1 MKIKHYFGLAVI
13 AAMTASC
20 SSNEDLGTAGPGTGT
35 NEAGVSYVA
44 FNINLPT
51 QSGSSSRAGSENDQ
65 FDAGT
70 PNEYDVKDATLLIF
84 EGSSESTAQFKGAY
98 TLNTAPWKDN
108 GKTDNI
114 TTTSATIVKQ
124 IDTPA
129 SSSDHCYALVVL
141 NKNDVFTVNEKAKTI
156 TLKGATATFSGTYKN
171 FAESLSEENLT
182 KNGFYMANAPL
193 ASKAGGATDPTGAE
207 INTLAT
213 LDDKIKE
220 KESEAKSA
228 PAQIYVERGVAK
240 VTMQNTSTT
249 PTTVVGS
256 TKFGGTSTVD
266 FKITSWVL
274 DNTNKK
280 TYLVRSTDGFDDWT
294 SLASNSTSLL
304 EANKYRFVGSNA
316 VAANLYRTYFAKDA
330 NFDQTGNTTALTAG
344 DLVTSTNPT
353 FVDKFGNDNPQYCF
367 ENTFDAACQK
377 DQYTTRVLIKAK
389 LNSGETFYVFN
400 GDQNTIYPIDKV
412 KNEIKKYYLIENE
425 AWIKANVTPATGKS
439 EVNGDD
445 LDVEISDAAGQV
457 SITSISFK
465 SGVTVS
471 SSATVPTN
479 YDEVLKRI
487 GSIQEYKDGESYY
500 FVRIKH
506 FGDDMTPWNTDE
518 TTKPSTSSIYPV
530 DHLVG
535 NYLGRYGVLRNNWY
549 DIAVNGVK
557 GLGSAVVP
565 TVTPNTD
572 DELKSYIAVKINV
585 LSWAKRS
592 QNVVL

>member
-1 MKIKHYFGLAVI
+1 MKIKHFFGLAVI

-35 NEAGVSYVA
+35 NEAGVGYVA

-84 EGSSESTAQFKGAY
+84 EGADEANAQFKGAY

-108 GKTDNI
+108 GQTDNI
-114 TTTSATIVKQ
+114 TTTSATIVKE
-124 IDTPA
+124 IATPT

-141 NKNDVFTVNEKAKTI
+141 NKNGVFTVDETAKTI

-213 LDDKIKE
+213 LDDKIK
-220 KESEAKSA
+220 KTESEAKSA

-240 VTMQNTSTT
+240 VTMQNTS
-249 PTTVVGS
+249 PTTVDGS

-280 TYLVRSTDGFDDWT
+280 TYLVRSTDGFGDWT
-294 SLASNSTSLL
+294 SLASNSTTLL
-304 EANKYRFVGSNA
+304 AANKYRFVGSNA

-330 NFDQTGNTTALTAG
+330 NFDQTGNSAALTAG
-344 DLVTSTNPT
+344 DLVTNPNPT

-367 ENTFDAACQK
+367 ENTFDAACQN
-377 DQYTTRVLIKAK
+377 DRYTTRVLIKAK

-400 GDQNTIYPIDKV
+400 GDQNTTYPIDKV
-412 KNEIKKYYLIENE
+412 KDEIKKYYLIENE
-425 AWIKANVTPATGKS
+425 AWIKANVTPAPTKS
-439 EVNGDD
+439 EVDGDD
-445 LDVEISDAAGQV
+445 LDVVISDAAGKV
-457 SITSISFK
+457 SITSITFK

-487 GSIQEYKDGESYY
+487 GSIDEYKNGESYY

-506 FGDDMTPWNTDE
+506 FGDDMTPWNKDE
-518 TTKPSTSSIYPV
+518 TTKPSASSIYP
-530 DHLVG
+530 DAHQAG

-549 DIAVNGVK
+549 DIAVEGVK

-565 TVTPNTD
+565 KVTPNTD

>member
-1 MKIKHYFGLAVI
+1 MKIKHFFGLAVI

-20 SSNEDLGTAGPGTGT
+20 SSNEDLGTAGSGTGT
-35 NEAGVSYVA
+35 NEAGVGYVA

-51 QSGSSSRAGSENDQ
+51 QSGSSSRAGSANDQ

-84 EGSSESTAQFKGAY
+84 EGADEANALFKGAY

-114 TTTSATIVKQ
+114 TTTSATIVKE
-124 IDTPA
+124 IATPT
-129 SSSDHCYALVVL
+129 SSDHCYALVVL
-141 NKNDVFTVNEKAKTI
+141 NKNDVFTVDETAKTI
-156 TLKGATATFSGTYKN
+156 TLKGATATFSGTYKT
-171 FAESLSEENLT
+171 FAESLSAESLT

-193 ASKAGGATDPTGAE
+193 ASKAGGATDPAGAE
-207 INTLAT
+207 INTLAN
-213 LDDKIKE
+213 LDGKIKE
-220 KESEAKSA
+220 TESKAKSA

-249 PTTVVGS
+249 PATVDGS
-256 TKFGGTSTVD
+256 TKADGTSSVD

-280 TYLVRSTDGFDDWT
+280 TYLVRSTDGFGDWT
-294 SLASNSTSLL
+294 SLFSNSTSLL

-316 VAANLYRTYFAKDA
+316 VATGLYRTYFAKDA
-330 NFDQTGNTTALTAG
+330 NFDQTGNSAATAAG

-367 ENTFDAACQK
+367 ENTFDAACQN

-389 LNSGETFYVFN
+389 LNNGDTFYVFN

-412 KNEIKKYYLIENE
+412 KDEIKKYYLIENE
-425 AWIKANVTPATGKS
+425 AWIKANVTPATGKP

-445 LDVEISDAAGQV
+445 LDVEITDAAGKV
-457 SITSISFK
+457 SITSITFK

-487 GSIQEYKDGESYY
+487 GSIDEYKNGDSYY

-506 FGDDMTPWNTDE
+506 FGDDMTPWNKDE
-518 TTKPSTSSIYPV
+518 TTKPSASSIYP
-530 DHLVG
+530 DAHQNE

-549 DIAVNGVK
+549 DIAVEGVK

-565 TVTPNTD
+565 KVTPNPD

-585 LSWAKRS
+585 LSWAKHS
-592 QNVVL
+592 QKVVL

>member
-1 MKIKHYFGLAVI
+1 MKIKHFFGLAVI

-20 SSNEDLGTAGPGTGT
+20 SSNEDLGTAGSGTGT
-35 NEAGVSYVA
+35 NEAGVGYVA

-98 TLNTAPWKDN
+98 ILNTAPWKDN
-108 GKTDNI
+108 GPTDNI

-129 SSSDHCYALVVL
+129 SSDHCYALVVL
-141 NKNDVFTVNEKAKTI
+141 NKNDVFTVDETAKTI
-156 TLKGATATFSGTYKN
+156 TLKDATAAFSGTYKT
-171 FAESLSEENLT
+171 FAESLSAENLT
-182 KNGFYMANAPL
+182 KKGFYMANAPL
-193 ASKAGGATDPTGAE
+193 ASKAGGATDPAGAE
-207 INTLAT
+207 INTLAN
-213 LDDKIKE
+213 LDGKIKE
-220 KESEAKSA
+220 TESEAKSA

-249 PTTVVGS
+249 PATVDGS
-256 TKFGGTSTVD
+256 TKSDGTSSVD

-280 TYLVRSTDGFDDWT
+280 TYLVRSTDGFGDWT
-294 SLASNSTSLL
+294 SLFSNSTSLL
-304 EANKYRFVGSNA
+304 AANKYRFVGSNA

-330 NFDQTGNTTALTAG
+330 NFDQTGNSAALTAG
-344 DLVTSTNPT
+344 DLVTNPNPT

-367 ENTFDAACQK
+367 ENTFDAACQN
-377 DQYTTRVLIKAK
+377 DRYTTRVLIKAK

-412 KNEIKKYYLIENE
+412 KDEIKKYYLIENE
-425 AWIKANVTPATGKS
+425 AWIKANVTPAPTKS
-439 EVNGDD
+439 EVDGND
-445 LDVEISDAAGQV
+445 LDVEITDDAGKV

-465 SGVTVS
+465 PGVTVS

-530 DHLVG
+530 DNQAG

-549 DIAVNGVK
+549 DIAVEGVK

-565 TVTPNTD
+565 KVTPNTD

-585 LSWAKRS
+585 LSWAKRTQS
-592 QNVVL
+592 VVL

>member
-1 MKIKHYFGLAVI
+1 MKIKHFFGLAVI

-35 NEAGVSYVA
+35 NEAGVGYVA

-84 EGSSESTAQFKGAY
+84 EGADEANAQFKGAY

-108 GKTDNI
+108 GQTDNI

-129 SSSDHCYALVVL
+129 SSDHCYALVVL
-141 NKNDVFTVNEKAKTI
+141 NKNDVFTVDEAAKTI
-156 TLKGATATFSGTYKN
+156 TLKGATATFSGKYKV
-171 FAESLSEENLT
+171 FAESLSDEDLT
-182 KNGFYMANAPL
+182 KKGFYMANAPL
-193 ASKAGGATDPTGAE
+193 ASVAGGTTEPTGAK
-207 INTLAT
+207 ITTLVS
-213 LDDKIKE
+213 LKDKIKE
-220 KESEAKSA
+220 TESEAKGA

-240 VTMQNTSTT
+240 VTMQNTST
-249 PTTVVGS
+249 PATVDGS
-256 TKFGGTSTVD
+256 TKFGGTSSVD

-280 TYLVRSTDGFDDWT
+280 TYLVRSTDGFNDWT
-294 SLASNSTSLL
+294 SLASNSPTVLP
-304 EANKYRFVGSNA
+304 ANKYRFIGSSA
-316 VAANLYRTYFAKDA
+316 VATGLYRTYFAKDA
-330 NFDQTGNTTALTAG
+330 NYTATENENAITAK
-344 DLVTSTNPT
+344 DLVTSATPSFEST
-353 FVDKFGNDNPQYCF
+353 FGNDNPQYCF
-367 ENTFDAACQK
+367 ENTFDATCQN
-377 DQYTTRVLIKAK
+377 DHYTTRVLIKAE

-400 GDQNTIYPIDKV
+400 GDQNTIYKKDDVIK
-412 KNEIKKYYLIENE
+412 EIKKYFLTEYDS
-425 AWIKANVTPATGKS
+425 WIKANVTIASGSVGEGNLDVDITDNAGDVAINSITFTNGATITAPAT
-439 EVNGDD
+439 
-445 LDVEISDAAGQV
+445 L
-457 SITSISFK
+457 
-465 SGVTVS
+465 
-471 SSATVPTN
+471 PTG
-479 YDEVLKRI
+479 YQQKVKDRI

-506 FGDDMTPWNTDE
+506 FGDDMTPWNKDE
-518 TTKPSTSSIYPV
+518 TTKPSTSSIYPT
-530 DHLVG
+530 DNQAG

-549 DIAVNGVK
+549 DISVTGVK

-565 TVTPNTD
+565 KVTPNTD

-592 QNVVL
+592 QSVVL

>member
-1 MKIKHYFGLAVI
+1 MKIKHFFGLAVI

-20 SSNEDLGTAGPGTGT
+20 SSNEDLGTAGSGTGT
-35 NEAGVSYVA
+35 NEAGVGYVA

-51 QSGSSSRAGSENDQ
+51 QSGSSSRASSENDQ

-84 EGSSESTAQFKGAY
+84 EGGSESSALFKGAY

-108 GKTDNI
+108 DQTDNI

-129 SSSDHCYALVVL
+129 SSDHCYALVVL
-141 NKNDVFTVNEKAKTI
+141 NKNDVFTVDETAKTI
-156 TLKGATATFSGTYKN
+156 TLKGATATFSGTYKD
-171 FAESLSEENLT
+171 FAESLSEGDLT
-182 KNGFYMANAPL
+182 NNGFYMANAPL
-193 ASKAGGATDPTGAE
+193 ASVAGGATDPAGAK

-213 LDDKIKE
+213 LDGKIKE

-249 PTTVVGS
+249 PATVDGS
-256 TKFGGTSTVD
+256 TKSDGTSSVD

-280 TYLVRSTDGFDDWT
+280 TYLVRSTDGFNDWT
-294 SLASNSTSLL
+294 SLASNSPTLL
-304 EANKYRFVGSNA
+304 AANKYRFVGSNA
-316 VAANLYRTYFAKDA
+316 VADHLYRTYFAKDA
-330 NFDQTGNTTALTAG
+330 NFDQTGNTAALAAG
-344 DLVTSTNPT
+344 DLVTNTNPT

-367 ENTFDAACQK
+367 ENTFDAACQN
-377 DQYTTRVLIKAK
+377 DRYTTRVLIKAK
-389 LNSGETFYVFN
+389 LNNGDTFYVFN

-445 LDVEISDAAGQV
+445 LDVEITDAAGKV
-457 SITSISFK
+457 SITSITFK

-487 GSIQEYKDGESYY
+487 GSIDEYKNGESYY

-506 FGDDMTPWNTDE
+506 FGDDMTPWNKDE
-518 TTKPSTSSIYPV
+518 TTKPSASSIYPE
-530 DHLVG
+530 DHQAE

-549 DIAVNGVK
+549 DIAVAGVK

-565 TVTPNTD
+565 KVTPNTD

>member
-1 MKIKHYFGLAVI
+1 MKIKHLFGLAVI

-35 NEAGVSYVA
+35 NESGVGYVA

-141 NKNDVFTVNEKAKTI
+141 NKNDVFTVDETAKTI
-156 TLKGATATFSGTYKN
+156 TLKGATATFSGTYKD

-182 KNGFYMANAPL
+182 NNGFYMANAPL
-193 ASKAGGATDPTGAE
+193 ASVAGGATDPAGAE

-213 LDDKIKE
+213 LDGKIKE

-240 VTMQNTSTT
+240 VTMQNTSS
-249 PTTVVGS
+249 PTKVDGS
-256 TKFGGTSTVD
+256 TKFGGTTSTVD
-266 FKITSWVL
+266 FEITSWVL

-280 TYLVRSTDGFDDWT
+280 TYLVRSTDGFGDWT
-294 SLASNSTSLL
+294 SLASNSPTLL
-304 EANKYRFVGSNA
+304 AANKYRFVGSNA

-330 NFDQTGNTTALTAG
+330 NFDQTGNSAAITAG

-367 ENTFDAACQK
+367 ENTFDAACQI
-377 DQYTTRVLIKAK
+377 DRYTTRVLIKAK
-389 LNSGETFYVFN
+389 LNSGDTFYVFN
-400 GDQNTIYPIDKV
+400 GDQNTIYTIDKV
-412 KNEIKKYYLIENE
+412 KDEIKKYYLIENE
-425 AWIKANVTPATGKS
+425 AWIKANVTPAPTKS
-439 EVNGDD
+439 KVDGDD
-445 LDVEISDAAGQV
+445 LDVEISDAAGKV
-457 SITSISFK
+457 SITSITFK

-487 GSIQEYKDGESYY
+487 GSIDEYKNGESYY

-506 FGDDMTPWNTDE
+506 FGDDMTPWNKDE
-518 TTKPSTSSIYPV
+518 TTKPSASSIYP
-530 DHLVG
+530 DAHQAG

-549 DIAVNGVK
+549 DIAVEGVK

-565 TVTPNTD
+565 KVTPNTD

-592 QNVVL
+592 QKVNL

>member
-1 MKIKHYFGLAVI
+1 MKVKHLFGLAVI

-35 NEAGVSYVA
+35 NEAGVGYVA

-84 EGSSESTAQFKGAY
+84 EGADEATAQFKGAY

-129 SSSDHCYALVVL
+129 SSDHCYALVVL
-141 NKNDVFTVNEKAKTI
+141 NKNDVFTVNETAKKI

-171 FAESLSEENLT
+171 FAESLSEEDLT

-213 LDDKIKE
+213 LDGKIKE

-249 PTTVVGS
+249 PTTVDGS
-256 TKFGGTSTVD
+256 TKADGTSTVD

-294 SLASNSTSLL
+294 SLFSNSTSLP

-330 NFDQTGNTTALTAG
+330 NFDQTANTTAVTAG

-412 KNEIKKYYLIENE
+412 KNEIKKYFLTEYES
-425 AWIKANVTPATGKS
+425 WIKDNVTIASGS
-439 EVNGDD
+439 VGEGN
-445 LDVEISDAAGQV
+445 LDVDITDKAGDV
-457 SITSISFK
+457 ALNSITFTN
-465 SGVTVS
+465 G
-471 SSATVPTN
+471 ATTTATLPTD
-479 YDEVLKRI
+479 YQQKVMDRVGTIK
-487 GSIQEYKDGESYY
+487 EYKDGESYY

-506 FGDDMTPWNTDE
+506 FGDDMTPWNTKE

-530 DHLVG
+530 DHQAG

-549 DIAVNGVK
+549 DIAVEGVK

>member
-1 MKIKHYFGLAVI
+1 
-13 AAMTASC
+13 MTASC
-20 SSNEDLGTAGPGTGT
+20 SSNEDLGTAGSDTGT
-35 NEAGVSYVA
+35 NEAGVGYVA

-84 EGSSESTAQFKGAY
+84 EGNSESSALFKGAY

-108 GKTDNI
+108 GQTDNI

-129 SSSDHCYALVVL
+129 SSDHCYALVVL
-141 NKNDVFTVNEKAKTI
+141 NKNDVFTVDETAKTI
-156 TLKGATATFSGTYKN
+156 TLKGATATFSGTYKS
-171 FAESLSEENLT
+171 FAETLSEENLT
-182 KNGFYMANAPL
+182 NKGFYMANAPL
-193 ASKAGGATDPTGAE
+193 ASVAGGATDPAGAE
-207 INTLAT
+207 INTLAN
-213 LDDKIKE
+213 LDGKIKE
-220 KESEAKSA
+220 TESEAKSA

-249 PTTVVGS
+249 PATVNGS
-256 TKFGGTSTVD
+256 TKSDGTSSVD

-280 TYLVRSTDGFDDWT
+280 TYLVRSTDGFGDWT
-294 SLASNSTSLL
+294 SLFSNSTSLL
-304 EANKYRFVGSNA
+304 AANKYRFVGSNA
-316 VAANLYRTYFAKDA
+316 VATNLYRTYFAKDA

-412 KNEIKKYYLIENE
+412 KDEIKKYYLIENE

-465 SGVTVS
+465 SGITVS

-487 GSIQEYKDGESYY
+487 GSIQEYKNGESYY

-530 DHLVG
+530 DHLAE

-549 DIAVNGVK
+549 DIAVEGVK

-565 TVTPNTD
+565 KVTPNTD

-585 LSWAKRS
+585 LSWAKRTQS
-592 QNVVL
+592 VVL

>member
-1 MKIKHYFGLAVI
+1 MKIKHFFGLAVI

-20 SSNEDLGTAGPGTGT
+20 SSNEDLGTAGSGTGT
-35 NEAGVSYVA
+35 NEAGVGYVA

-51 QSGSSSRAGSENDQ
+51 QSGSSSRASSENDQ

-84 EGSSESTAQFKGAY
+84 EGSSESTALFKGAY

-108 GKTDNI
+108 GQTDNI

-129 SSSDHCYALVVL
+129 SSDHCYALVVL
-141 NKNDVFTVNEKAKTI
+141 NKNDVFTVDETAKTI
-156 TLKGATATFSGTYKN
+156 TLKGATATFSGTYKT
-171 FAESLSEENLT
+171 FAESLSAESLT
-182 KNGFYMANAPL
+182 KKGFYMANAPL
-193 ASKAGGATDPTGAE
+193 ASKAGGATDPKGAE

-213 LDDKIKE
+213 LDGKIKE
-220 KESEAKSA
+220 KESDAKSA

-240 VTMQNTSTT
+240 VTMQNTST
-249 PTTVVGS
+249 PAKVDGS
-256 TKFGGTSTVD
+256 KKSDGTSTVD
-266 FKITSWVL
+266 FEITSWVL

-304 EANKYRFVGSNA
+304 AANKYRFVGSNA

-330 NFDQTGNTTALTAG
+330 NFDQTGNKTALTAG

-353 FVDKFGNDNPQYCF
+353 FVEKFGNDNPQYCF
-367 ENTFDAACQK
+367 ENTFDAACQN
-377 DQYTTRVLIKAK
+377 DRYTTRVLIKAK

-445 LDVEISDAAGQV
+445 LDVAISDAAGKV

-487 GSIQEYKDGESYY
+487 GSIQEYKNGESYY

-518 TTKPSTSSIYPV
+518 TTKPSTTSIYPA
-530 DHLVG
+530 DHQAE

-549 DIAVNGVK
+549 DIAVEGVK

-565 TVTPNTD
+565 KVTPNTD

-592 QNVVL
+592 QNVTL

>member
-1 MKIKHYFGLAVI
+1 MKIKHFFGLAVI

-20 SSNEDLGTAGPGTGT
+20 SSNEDLGTAGSGTGT
-35 NEAGVSYVA
+35 NEAGVGYVA

-51 QSGSSSRAGSENDQ
+51 QSGSSSRAGSANDQ

-84 EGSSESTAQFKGAY
+84 EGADEANALFKGAY

-114 TTTSATIVKQ
+114 TTTSATIVKE
-124 IDTPA
+124 IATPT
-129 SSSDHCYALVVL
+129 SSDHCYALVVL
-141 NKNDVFTVNEKAKTI
+141 NKNDVFTVDETAKTI
-156 TLKGATATFSGTYKN
+156 TLKGATATFSGTYKT
-171 FAESLSEENLT
+171 FAESLSAESLT

-193 ASKAGGATDPTGAE
+193 ASKAGGATDPAGAE
-207 INTLAT
+207 INTLAN
-213 LDDKIKE
+213 LDGKIKE
-220 KESEAKSA
+220 TESKAKSA

-249 PTTVVGS
+249 PATVDGS
-256 TKFGGTSTVD
+256 TKADGTSSVD

-280 TYLVRSTDGFDDWT
+280 TYLVRSTDGFGDWT
-294 SLASNSTSLL
+294 SLFSNSTSLL

-316 VAANLYRTYFAKDA
+316 VATGLYRTYFAKDA
-330 NFDQTGNTTALTAG
+330 NFDQTGNTAATAAG

-367 ENTFDAACQK
+367 ENTFDAACQN

-389 LNSGETFYVFN
+389 LNSGDTFYVFN
-400 GDQNTIYPIDKV
+400 GDQNTIYPIGKV
-412 KNEIKKYYLIENE
+412 KDEIKKYYLIENE
-425 AWIKANVTPATGKS
+425 AWIKANVTPATGKP

-445 LDVEISDAAGQV
+445 LDVEITDAAGKV
-457 SITSISFK
+457 SITSITFK

-487 GSIQEYKDGESYY
+487 GSIDEYKNGDSYY

-506 FGDDMTPWNTDE
+506 FGDDMTPWNKDE
-518 TTKPSTSSIYPV
+518 TTKPSASSIYP
-530 DHLVG
+530 DAHRNE

-549 DIAVNGVK
+549 DIAVEGVK

-565 TVTPNTD
+565 TVTPNPD

-585 LSWAKRS
+585 LSWAKHS
-592 QNVVL
+592 QKVVL

>member
-1 MKIKHYFGLAVI
+1 MKIKHFFGLAVI

-20 SSNEDLGTAGPGTGT
+20 SSNEDLGTAGSGTGT
-35 NEAGVSYVA
+35 NEAGVGYVA

-51 QSGSSSRAGSENDQ
+51 QSGSSSRAGSANDQ

-84 EGSSESTAQFKGAY
+84 EGADEANALFKGAY

-114 TTTSATIVKQ
+114 TTTSATIVKE
-124 IDTPA
+124 IATPT
-129 SSSDHCYALVVL
+129 SSDHCYALVVL
-141 NKNDVFTVNEKAKTI
+141 NKNDVFTVDETAKTI
-156 TLKGATATFSGTYKN
+156 TLKGATATFSGTYKT
-171 FAESLSEENLT
+171 FAESLSAESLT

-193 ASKAGGATDPTGAE
+193 ASKAGGATDPAGAE
-207 INTLAT
+207 INTLAN
-213 LDDKIKE
+213 LDGKIKE
-220 KESEAKSA
+220 TESKAKSA

-249 PTTVVGS
+249 PATVDGS
-256 TKFGGTSTVD
+256 TKADGTSSVD

-280 TYLVRSTDGFDDWT
+280 TYLVRSTDGFGDWT
-294 SLASNSTSLL
+294 SLFSNSTSLL

-316 VAANLYRTYFAKDA
+316 VATGLYRTYFAKDA
-330 NFDQTGNTTALTAG
+330 NFDQTGNSAATAAG

-367 ENTFDAACQK
+367 ENTFDAACQN

-389 LNSGETFYVFN
+389 LNNGDTFYVFN

-412 KNEIKKYYLIENE
+412 KDEIKKYYLIENE
-425 AWIKANVTPATGKS
+425 AWIKANVTPATGKP

-445 LDVEISDAAGQV
+445 HEVEITDAAGKV
-457 SITSISFK
+457 SITSITFK

-487 GSIQEYKDGESYY
+487 GSIDEYKNGDSYY

-506 FGDDMTPWNTDE
+506 FGDDMTPWNKDE
-518 TTKPSTSSIYPV
+518 TTKPSASSIYP
-530 DHLVG
+530 DAHQNE

-549 DIAVNGVK
+549 DIAVEGVK

-565 TVTPNTD
+565 KVTPNPD

-585 LSWAKRS
+585 LSWAKHS
-592 QNVVL
+592 QKVVL

>member
-1 MKIKHYFGLAVI
+1 MKIKHFFGLAVI

-20 SSNEDLGTAGPGTGT
+20 SSNEDLGTAGSGTGT
-35 NEAGVSYVA
+35 NEAGVGYVA

-51 QSGSSSRAGSENDQ
+51 QSGSSSRAGSANDQ

-84 EGSSESTAQFKGAY
+84 EGADEANALFKGAY

-114 TTTSATIVKQ
+114 TTTSATIVKE
-124 IDTPA
+124 IATPT
-129 SSSDHCYALVVL
+129 SSDHCYALVVL
-141 NKNDVFTVNEKAKTI
+141 NKNDVFTVDETAKTI
-156 TLKGATATFSGTYKN
+156 TLKGATATFSGTYKT
-171 FAESLSEENLT
+171 FAESLSAESLT

-193 ASKAGGATDPTGAE
+193 ASKAGGATDPAGAE
-207 INTLAT
+207 INTLAN
-213 LDDKIKE
+213 LDGKIKE
-220 KESEAKSA
+220 TESKAKSA

-249 PTTVVGS
+249 PATVDGS
-256 TKFGGTSTVD
+256 TKADGTSSVD

-280 TYLVRSTDGFDDWT
+280 TYLVRSTDGFGDWT
-294 SLASNSTSLL
+294 SLFSNSTSLL

-316 VAANLYRTYFAKDA
+316 VATGLYRTYFAKDA
-330 NFDQTGNTTALTAG
+330 NFDQTGNTAATAAG

-367 ENTFDAACQK
+367 ENTFDAACQN

-389 LNSGETFYVFN
+389 LNSGDTFYVFN

-412 KNEIKKYYLIENE
+412 KDEIKKYYLIENE
-425 AWIKANVTPATGKS
+425 AWIKANVTPATGKP

-445 LDVEISDAAGQV
+445 LDVEITDAAGKV
-457 SITSISFK
+457 SITSITFK

-487 GSIQEYKDGESYY
+487 GSIDEYKNGDSYY

-506 FGDDMTPWNTDE
+506 FGDDMTPWNKDE
-518 TTKPSTSSIYPV
+518 TTKPSASSIYP
-530 DHLVG
+530 DAHQNE

-549 DIAVNGVK
+549 DIAVEGVK

-565 TVTPNTD
+565 KVTPNPD

-585 LSWAKRS
+585 LSWAKHS
-592 QNVVL
+592 QKVVL

>member
-1 MKIKHYFGLAVI
+1 MKIKHFFGLAVI

-20 SSNEDLGTAGPGTGT
+20 SSNEDLGTAGSGTGT
-35 NEAGVSYVA
+35 NEAGVGYVA

-51 QSGSSSRAGSENDQ
+51 QSGSSSRAGSANDQ

-84 EGSSESTAQFKGAY
+84 EGSSESSAQFKGAY
-98 TLNTAPWKDN
+98 ILNTAPWKDN
-108 GKTDNI
+108 GPTDNI

-129 SSSDHCYALVVL
+129 SSDHCYALVVL
-141 NKNDVFTVNEKAKTI
+141 NKNDVFTVDETAKTI
-156 TLKGATATFSGTYKN
+156 TLKDATATFSGTYKN
-171 FAESLSEENLT
+171 FAESLSKENLT
-182 KNGFYMANAPL
+182 KKGFYMANAPL
-193 ASKAGGATDPTGAE
+193 ASKAGGATDPAGAE

-213 LDDKIKE
+213 LDGKIKE
-220 KESEAKSA
+220 TESDAKSA

-240 VTMQNTSTT
+240 VTMQNTST
-249 PTTVVGS
+249 PATVDGS
-256 TKFGGTSTVD
+256 TKSDGTSSVD

-280 TYLVRSTDGFDDWT
+280 TYLVRSTDGFGDWT
-294 SLASNSTSLL
+294 SLSSNSTSLL
-304 EANKYRFVGSNA
+304 AANKYRFVGSNA

-344 DLVTSTNPT
+344 DLATSTNPT

-412 KNEIKKYYLIENE
+412 KDEIKKYYLIENE

-445 LDVEISDAAGQV
+445 LDVEITDDAGKV

-487 GSIQEYKDGESYY
+487 GSIDEYKNGESYY

-530 DHLVG
+530 DHQAE

-549 DIAVNGVK
+549 DIAVEGVK

-565 TVTPNTD
+565 KVTPNTD

-585 LSWAKRS
+585 LSWAKRTQS
-592 QNVVL
+592 VVL

>member
-1 MKIKHYFGLAVI
+1 MKIKHLFGLAVI

-35 NEAGVSYVA
+35 NEAGVGYVA

-141 NKNDVFTVNEKAKTI
+141 NKNGVFTVDETAKTI

-182 KNGFYMANAPL
+182 NNGFYMANAPL

-213 LDDKIKE
+213 LDGKIKE
-220 KESEAKSA
+220 KESDAKSA

-240 VTMQNTSTT
+240 VTMQNTST
-249 PTTVVGS
+249 PAKVDGS
-256 TKFGGTSTVD
+256 KKSDGTSTVD
-266 FKITSWVL
+266 FEITSWVL

-294 SLASNSTSLL
+294 SLASNSTLL
-304 EANKYRFVGSNA
+304 LAANKYRFVGSNA

-330 NFDQTGNTTALTAG
+330 NFDQTGNSAALTAG

-353 FVDKFGNDNPQYCF
+353 FVEKFGNDNPQYCF
-367 ENTFDAACQK
+367 ENTFDAACQN
-377 DQYTTRVLIKAK
+377 DRYTTRVLIKAK

-445 LDVEISDAAGQV
+445 LDVAISDAAGKV

-487 GSIQEYKDGESYY
+487 GSIQEYKNGESYY

-518 TTKPSTSSIYPV
+518 TTKPSTSSIYPE
-530 DHLVG
+530 DHLAE

-549 DIAVNGVK
+549 DIAVEGVK

-565 TVTPNTD
+565 KVTPNTD

-592 QNVVL
+592 QNVIL

>member
-1 MKIKHYFGLAVI
+1 MKIKHFFGLAVI

-20 SSNEDLGTAGPGTGT
+20 SSNEDLGTAGSGTGT
-35 NEAGVSYVA
+35 NEAGVGYVA

-51 QSGSSSRAGSENDQ
+51 QSGSSSRAGSGNDQ

-84 EGSSESTAQFKGAY
+84 EGSSESSAQFKGAY

-129 SSSDHCYALVVL
+129 SSGHCYALVVL
-141 NKNDVFTVNEKAKTI
+141 NKNGVFTVDETAKTI
-156 TLKGATATFSGTYKN
+156 TLKGATAAFSGTYQT
-171 FAESLSEENLT
+171 FAESLSAEDLT
-182 KNGFYMANAPL
+182 TKGFYMANAPL
-193 ASKAGGATDPTGAE
+193 ASKAGGATDPAGAK

-213 LDDKIKE
+213 LDGKIKE

-249 PTTVVGS
+249 PATVTGS
-256 TKFGGTSTVD
+256 TKSDGTSSVD

-280 TYLVRSTDGFDDWT
+280 TYLVRSTDGFDNWT
-294 SLASNSTSLL
+294 SLASNSTTLL
-304 EANKYRFVGSNA
+304 AANKYRFVGSNA

-344 DLVTSTNPT
+344 DLVTSTKPI

-400 GDQNTIYPIDKV
+400 GDQNTIYKKDDVIK
-412 KNEIKKYYLIENE
+412 EIKKYFLTEYDS
-425 AWIKANVTPATGKS
+425 WIKANVTIASGSVGEGNLDVDITDNAGDVAINSITFTNGATITAPAT
-439 EVNGDD
+439 
-445 LDVEISDAAGQV
+445 L
-457 SITSISFK
+457 
-465 SGVTVS
+465 
-471 SSATVPTN
+471 PTG
-479 YDEVLKRI
+479 YQQKVKDRI

-530 DHLVG
+530 DHQTE

-549 DIAVNGVK
+549 DIAVEGVK

-565 TVTPNTD
+565 KVTLNTD

-585 LSWAKRS
+585 LSWAKRTQS
-592 QNVVL
+592 VIL

>member
-1 MKIKHYFGLAVI
+1 MKIKHFFGLAVI

-20 SSNEDLGTAGPGTGT
+20 SSNEDLGTAGSGTGT
-35 NEAGVSYVA
+35 NEAGVGYVA

-51 QSGSSSRAGSENDQ
+51 QSGSSSRASSENDQ

-84 EGSSESTAQFKGAY
+84 EGSSESTALFKGAY

-108 GKTDNI
+108 GQTDNI

-129 SSSDHCYALVVL
+129 SSDHCYALVVL
-141 NKNDVFTVNEKAKTI
+141 NKNDVFTVDETAKTI
-156 TLKGATATFSGTYKN
+156 TLKGATATFSGTYKT
-171 FAESLSEENLT
+171 FAESLSAENLT
-182 KNGFYMANAPL
+182 KKGFYMANAPL

-213 LDDKIKE
+213 LDGKIKE
-220 KESEAKSA
+220 KESDAKSA

-240 VTMQNTSTT
+240 VTMQNTST
-249 PTTVVGS
+249 PAKVDGS
-256 TKFGGTSTVD
+256 KKSDGTSTVD
-266 FKITSWVL
+266 FEITSWVL

-304 EANKYRFVGSNA
+304 AANKYRFVGSNA

-353 FVDKFGNDNPQYCF
+353 FVEKFGNDNPQYCF
-367 ENTFDAACQK
+367 ENTFDAACQN
-377 DQYTTRVLIKAK
+377 DRYTTRVLIKAK

-445 LDVEISDAAGQV
+445 LDVAISDAAGKV

-487 GSIQEYKDGESYY
+487 GSIQEYKNGESYY

-518 TTKPSTSSIYPV
+518 TTKPSTSSIYPA
-530 DHLVG
+530 DHQAE

-549 DIAVNGVK
+549 DIAVEGVK

-565 TVTPNTD
+565 KVTPNTD

-592 QNVVL
+592 QNVTL

>member
-1 MKIKHYFGLAVI
+1 MKIKHLFGLAVI

-20 SSNEDLGTAGPGTGT
+20 SSNEDLGTAGSGTGT
-35 NEAGVSYVA
+35 NEAGVGYVA

-51 QSGSSSRAGSENDQ
+51 QSGSSSRASSENDQ

-84 EGSSESTAQFKGAY
+84 EGSSESTALFKGAY

-108 GKTDNI
+108 GQTDNI

-129 SSSDHCYALVVL
+129 SSDHCYALVVL
-141 NKNDVFTVNEKAKTI
+141 NKNDVFTVDETAKTI
-156 TLKGATATFSGTYKN
+156 TLKGATATFSGTYKT
-171 FAESLSEENLT
+171 FAESLSAENLT
-182 KNGFYMANAPL
+182 KKGFYMANAPL

-220 KESEAKSA
+220 KESDAKSA

-240 VTMQNTSTT
+240 VTMQNTST
-249 PTTVVGS
+249 PAKVDGS
-256 TKFGGTSTVD
+256 KKSDGTSTVD
-266 FKITSWVL
+266 FEITSWVL

-304 EANKYRFVGSNA
+304 AANKYRFVGSNA

-330 NFDQTGNTTALTAG
+330 NFDQTGNSAALTAG
-344 DLVTSTNPT
+344 DLVTNPNPT

-367 ENTFDAACQK
+367 ENTFDAACQN
-377 DQYTTRVLIKAK
+377 DRYTTRVLIKAK

-445 LDVEISDAAGQV
+445 LDVAISDAAGKV

-487 GSIQEYKDGESYY
+487 GSIQEYKNGESYY

-518 TTKPSTSSIYPV
+518 TTKPSTTSIYPA
-530 DHLVG
+530 DHQAE

-549 DIAVNGVK
+549 DIAVEGVK

-565 TVTPNTD
+565 KVTPNTD

-592 QNVVL
+592 QNVTL

>member
-1 MKIKHYFGLAVI
+1 MKIKHLFGLAVI

-20 SSNEDLGTAGPGTGT
+20 SSNEDLGTAGSGTGT
-35 NEAGVSYVA
+35 NEAGVGYVA

-84 EGSSESTAQFKGAY
+84 EGSSESSALFKGAY

-108 GKTDNI
+108 DQTDNI

-129 SSSDHCYALVVL
+129 SSDHCYALVVL
-141 NKNDVFTVNEKAKTI
+141 NKNDVFTVDETAKTI
-156 TLKGATATFSGTYKN
+156 TLKGATAKFSGTYKN
-171 FAESLSEENLT
+171 FAESLSEGNLT
-182 KNGFYMANAPL
+182 NNGFYMANAPL
-193 ASKAGGATDPTGAE
+193 ASKAGGATDPAGAE

-213 LDDKIKE
+213 LDGKIKE

-249 PTTVVGS
+249 PATVDGS
-256 TKFGGTSTVD
+256 TKSDGTSSVD

-280 TYLVRSTDGFDDWT
+280 TYLVRSTDGFNDWT
-294 SLASNSTSLL
+294 SLASNSPTLPQ
-304 EANKYRFVGSNA
+304 ANKYRFVGSNA

-330 NFDQTGNTTALTAG
+330 NFDQTGNSAALTAG
-344 DLVTSTNPT
+344 DLVTNPNPT
-353 FVDKFGNDNPQYCF
+353 FVDKFGDANPQYCF
-367 ENTFDAACQK
+367 ENTFDAACQN

-400 GDQNTIYPIDKV
+400 GDQNTIYKKDDVIK
-412 KNEIKKYYLIENE
+412 EIKKYFLTEYDS
-425 AWIKANVTPATGKS
+425 WIKANVTIASGS
-439 EVNGDD
+439 VGEGN
-445 LDVEISDAAGQV
+445 LDVDITDNAGDV
-457 SITSISFK
+457 ALNSITFTN
-465 SGVTVS
+465 G
-471 SSATVPTN
+471 ATTTATLPTD
-479 YDEVLKRI
+479 YQQKVMDRVGTIK
-487 GSIQEYKDGESYY
+487 EYKDGESYY

-506 FGDDMTPWNTDE
+506 FGDDMTPWNKDE
-518 TTKPSTSSIYPV
+518 TTKPSASSIYPE
-530 DHLVG
+530 DHQAK

-549 DIAVNGVK
+549 DIAVTGVK

>member
-1 MKIKHYFGLAVI
+1 MKIKHLFGLAVI
-13 AAMTASC
+13 AAMAASC
-20 SSNEDLGTAGPGTGT
+20 SSNEDLGTAGPGTGN
-35 NEAGVSYVA
+35 NEAGVGYVA

-51 QSGSSSRAGSENDQ
+51 QSGFSSRAGSENDQ

-84 EGSSESTAQFKGAY
+84 EGSSESSAQFKGAY

-108 GKTDNI
+108 DQTDNI

-129 SSSDHCYALVVL
+129 SSDHCYALVVL
-141 NKNDVFTVNEKAKTI
+141 NKNDVFTVDETAKTI

-182 KNGFYMANAPL
+182 NNGFYMANAPL
-193 ASKAGGATDPTGAE
+193 ASKAGGATDPAGAE
-207 INTLAT
+207 INTLAN
-213 LDDKIKE
+213 LDGKIKE

-249 PTTVVGS
+249 PATVAGS
-256 TKFGGTSTVD
+256 TKSDGTSSVE

-294 SLASNSTSLL
+294 SLASNSTTLL
-304 EANKYRFVGSNA
+304 TANKFRFVGSNA
-316 VAANLYRTYFAKDA
+316 VADNLYRTYFAKDA
-330 NFDQTGNTTALTAG
+330 NFDQTGNTAALTAG
-344 DLVTSTNPT
+344 DLVTNPNPT

-367 ENTFDAACQK
+367 ENTFDAACQN
-377 DQYTTRVLIKAK
+377 DRYTTRVLIKAR

-412 KNEIKKYYLIENE
+412 KDEIKKYFLTEYES
-425 AWIKANVTPATGKS
+425 WIKANVTIASGS
-439 EVNGDD
+439 VGEGN
-445 LDVEISDAAGQV
+445 LDVDITDNAGDV
-457 SITSISFK
+457 ALNSITFTN
-465 SGVTVS
+465 G
-471 SSATVPTN
+471 ATTTATLPTD
-479 YDEVLKRI
+479 YQQKVMDRVGTIK
-487 GSIQEYKDGESYY
+487 EYKDGESYY

-506 FGDDMTPWNTDE
+506 FGDDMTPWNTNE

-530 DHLVG
+530 DHQAG

-549 DIAVNGVK
+549 DIAVKGVK

-565 TVTPNTD
+565 KVTPNTD

-585 LSWAKRS
+585 LSWAKRT

>member
-1 MKIKHYFGLAVI
+1 MLG
-13 AAMTASC
+13 SC
-20 SSNEDLGTAGPGTGT
+20 SSSDDLNGGGNNTGS
-35 NEAGVSYVA
+35 NQSGNGYVA
-44 FNINLPT
+44 FNINLPS
-51 QSGSSSRAGSENDQ
+51 QAGGSSRANDD
-65 FDAGT
+65 FNAGMKS
-70 PNEYDVKDATLLIF
+70 EYDVKDATLLIF

-98 TLNTAPWKDN
+98 TLNTAPWKDK
-108 GKTDNI
+108 GETDNI

-124 IDTPA
+124 IDTPT
-129 SSSDHCYALVVL
+129 SSDHCYALVVL
-141 NKNDVFTVNEKAKTI
+141 NKNDVFTVDETAKTI
-156 TLKGATATFSGTYKN
+156 TLKGKTAAFSGTYKT
-171 FAESLSEENLT
+171 FAESLSAENLT

-193 ASKAGGATDPTGAE
+193 ASKAGGATDPAGAE
-207 INTLAT
+207 INTLAN
-213 LDDKIKE
+213 LDSKIKE
-220 KESEAKSA
+220 TESEAKSA

-249 PTTVVGS
+249 PATVDGS
-256 TKFGGTSTVD
+256 TKSDGTSSVD

-280 TYLVRSTDGFDDWT
+280 TYLVRSTDGFGDWT
-294 SLASNSTSLL
+294 SLFSNSTSLL
-304 EANKYRFVGSNA
+304 AANKYRFVGSNA

-330 NFDQTGNTTALTAG
+330 NFDQTGNTAALTAG

-367 ENTFDAACQK
+367 ENTFDVACQN
-377 DQYTTRVLIKAK
+377 DNMTTRVLIKAE
-389 LNSGETFYVFN
+389 LNSGSTFYVIN
-400 GDQNTIYPIDKV
+400 GDENTIYPIDEV
-412 KNEIKKYYLIENE
+412 KNEIKKYFLIENE

-445 LDVEISDAAGQV
+445 LDVEITDAAGKV
-457 SITSISFK
+457 SITSITFK

-487 GSIQEYKDGESYY
+487 GSIDEYKNGESYY

-506 FGDDMTPWNTDE
+506 FGDDMTPWNKDE
-518 TTKPSTSSIYPV
+518 TTKPSASSIYP
-530 DHLVG
+530 DAHQNE

-549 DIAVNGVK
+549 DIAVEGVK
-557 GLGSAVVP
+557 GLGSATVP
-565 TVTPNTD
+565 KVTIHTD

-585 LSWAKRS
+585 LSWAKRT
-592 QNVVL
+592 QGAILH

>member
-1 MKIKHYFGLAVI
+1 M
-13 AAMTASC
+13 
-20 SSNEDLGTAGPGTGT
+20 
-35 NEAGVSYVA
+35 
-44 FNINLPT
+44 
-51 QSGSSSRAGSENDQ
+51 
-65 FDAGT
+65 
-70 PNEYDVKDATLLIF
+70 
-84 EGSSESTAQFKGAY
+84 
-98 TLNTAPWKDN
+98 
-108 GKTDNI
+108 
-114 TTTSATIVKQ
+114 
-124 IDTPA
+124 
-129 SSSDHCYALVVL
+129 
-141 NKNDVFTVNEKAKTI
+141 
-156 TLKGATATFSGTYKN
+156 
-171 FAESLSEENLT
+171 
-182 KNGFYMANAPL
+182 
-193 ASKAGGATDPTGAE
+193 
-207 INTLAT
+207 AT
-213 LDDKIKE
+213 LDGKIKE

-249 PTTVVGS
+249 PATVTGS
-256 TKFGGTSTVD
+256 TKSDGTSSVD

-280 TYLVRSTDGFDDWT
+280 TYLVRSTDGFNDWT
-294 SLASNSTSLL
+294 SLASNSPTLL
-304 EANKYRFVGSNA
+304 AANKYRFVGSNA

-389 LNSGETFYVFN
+389 LNSGKTFYVFN

-412 KNEIKKYYLIENE
+412 KDEIKKYYLIENE
-425 AWIKANVTPATGKS
+425 AWIKANVTPAPTKS
-439 EVNGDD
+439 EVDGDD
-445 LDVEISDAAGQV
+445 LDVKISDDAGKV

-487 GSIQEYKDGESYY
+487 GSIDEYKNGESYY

-506 FGDDMTPWNTDE
+506 FGDDMTPWNKDE

-530 DHLVG
+530 DNQAG

-549 DIAVNGVK
+549 DIAVEGVK

-565 TVTPNTD
+565 KVTPNTD

-585 LSWAKRS
+585 LSWAKRTQS
-592 QNVVL
+592 VIL

>member
-1 MKIKHYFGLAVI
+1 MKIKHLFGLAVI

-20 SSNEDLGTAGPGTGT
+20 SSNEDLGTAGSGTGT
-35 NEAGVSYVA
+35 NEAGVGYVA

-141 NKNDVFTVNEKAKTI
+141 NKNDVFTVNETAKSI

-171 FAESLSEENLT
+171 FAESLSEEDLT

-249 PTTVVGS
+249 PTTVDGS

-530 DHLVG
+530 DHLAG

-549 DIAVNGVK
+549 DIAVEGVK

>member
-20 SSNEDLGTAGPGTGT
+20 SSNEDLGTAGSGTGT
-35 NEAGVSYVA
+35 NEAGVGYVA

-51 QSGSSSRAGSENDQ
+51 QSGSSSRAGSGNDQ

-98 TLNTAPWKDN
+98 ILNTAPWKDN
-108 GKTDNI
+108 DQTDNI

-129 SSSDHCYALVVL
+129 SSDHCYALVVL
-141 NKNDVFTVNEKAKTI
+141 NKNGVFTVDETAKTI
-156 TLKGATATFSGTYKN
+156 TLKDATATFSGTYKN
-171 FAESLSEENLT
+171 FAESLSEEDLT

-193 ASKAGGATDPTGAE
+193 ASKAGGTTDPTGAE
-207 INTLAT
+207 INTLAN
-213 LDDKIKE
+213 LDNKIKE
-220 KESEAKSA
+220 TESEAKSA

-249 PTTVVGS
+249 PAKVDGS
-256 TKFGGTSTVD
+256 TKSDGTSSVD

-280 TYLVRSTDGFDDWT
+280 TYLVRSTDGFGDWT
-294 SLASNSTSLL
+294 SLFSNSTSLL
-304 EANKYRFVGSNA
+304 AANKYRFVGSNA

-330 NFDQTGNTTALTAG
+330 NFDQTGNSAALTAG
-344 DLVTSTNPT
+344 DLVTNPNPT

-377 DQYTTRVLIKAK
+377 DQYTTRVLIKAQ
-389 LNSGETFYVFN
+389 LNSGKTFYVFN

-412 KNEIKKYYLIENE
+412 KDEIKKYYLIENE
-425 AWIKANVTPATGKS
+425 AWIKANVTPAPTKS
-439 EVNGDD
+439 EVDGDD
-445 LDVEISDAAGQV
+445 LDVKISDDAGKV

-487 GSIQEYKDGESYY
+487 GSIDEYKNGESYY

-506 FGDDMTPWNTDE
+506 FGDDMTPWNKDE

-530 DHLVG
+530 DHQAG

-549 DIAVNGVK
+549 DIAVEGVK

-565 TVTPNTD
+565 KVTPNTD

-585 LSWAKRS
+585 LSWAKRTQS
-592 QNVVL
+592 VIL